1 MRVTGNP
8 LYSNRTGSDL
18 DYIKISKGRRGVR
31 VVELIR
37 SLSSA
42 VRICG
47 EQRQLSFFS
56 LKYALRSGSENARG
70 AGMIHWGNFP
80 RLLGFSRYHQYTC
93 DLGCV
98 LKKLGA
104 CDLGCVLKKL
114 GAKDNQIEL
123 RSENAVV
130 LSKRKSSQRQRER
143 EDQRRNMRTR
153 SAYLKYSFDSQR
165 HIKDN
170 KLIATTTKDMCE
182 AKDPAKKKKLDDA
195 IDACATK
202 GINDTPFSQYIDCRT
217 IYKMCLVWRIPSSR
231 RSEDK
236 LTKSTINIQIDMIKL
251 SDEESG
257 VEGEI
262 PSSTSRCCI
271 VGPIGTQKN
280 ECETGAAVCKCI
292 MEYGAYQAFF
302 DSC

>member
-1 MRVTGNP
+1 MVNQVEFFNAESLRDKAMKYYTECQSERAQASASNP
-8 LYSNRTGSDL
+8 
-18 DYIKISKGRRGVR
+18 
-31 VVELIR
+31 
-37 SLSSA
+37 SLSSFGSKGSSMGSMGA
-42 VRICG
+42 FRIDECPKD
-47 EQRQLSFFS
+47 EET
-56 LKYALRSGSENARG
+56 K
-70 AGMIHWGNFP
+70 
-80 RLLGFSRYHQYTC
+80 
-93 DLGCV
+93 
-98 LKKLGA
+98 

-123 RSENAVV
+123 RSKNAVV
-130 LSKRKSSQRQRER
+130 LSKRKSSLRQRER
-143 EDQRRNMRTR
+143 EDQRMNMRTR

-202 GINDTPFSQYIDCRT
+202 
-217 IYKMCLVWRIPSSR
+217 V
-231 RSEDK
+231 
-236 LTKSTINIQIDMIKL
+236 
-251 SDEESG
+251 
-257 VEGEI
+257 
-262 PSSTSRCCI
+262 
-271 VGPIGTQKN
+271 GTQKN